1 MKILVVDDH
10 AYNRELLIFILEDEG
25 HECVEAENGQAACEI
40 FAGDEDIQ
48 LILMDVNM
56 PIMDGIEAAKAIKT
70 IASNRFVTIIFV
82 TALDNADVLVQCLD
96 AGGDD
101 FVPKPINE
109 SILISKLKAHARSQ
123 SMYNSLKSVN
133 EELEYHKRLM
143 DREHRIVEHIF
154 SNDVGVIDTVCD
166 NVTGYTS
173 PASLFNGD
181 LLISAPSPA
190 GGVYL
195 LVGDFT
201 GHGLSA
207 AVGSLPVSSIFYD
220 CVARQESVSNI
231 ARIMNRRLLRLLP
244 QGMFFCAALLYLEPQ
259 GRQVQFWM
267 GGMNDIVC
275 RQPGAQELLKLQ
287 SLHMPLGVMEEDEFD
302 ERIEL
307 VELPENTALYIF
319 TDGINEAKN
328 LQDEEFG
335 LDRID
340 GIVSGGGK
348 VVDELV
354 ASVREFTKG
363 CEQADDVTVVEL
375 LCSPVIHRSAATK
388 KITDVGAD
396 YRNAKSFPWQLKMH
410 LSADDLRSSDIV
422 LQVGKFLGTI
432 QGVELHQDKIF
443 TIISELYSNA
453 LEHGVLGL
461 SSALKETPDGFDEY
475 YRLRGQ
481 RLESIESEYINI
493 EMQYIRGS
501 SESAEPNRLKIVI
514 ADSGDGFDVAARKAR
529 QENDDASYGRGLSL
543 LETFCESLDYSDCG
557 STVTAVYAFS

>member
-1 MKILVVDDH
+1 MKILIVDDH
-10 AYNRELLIFILEDEG
+10 AYNRELLVFILEDEG
-25 HECVEAENGQAACEI
+25 HECVEAENGQLACEA
-40 FAGDEDIQ
+40 FAADEDIQ

-56 PIMDGIEAAKAIKT
+56 PVMDGVESAKT
-70 IASNRFVTIIFV
+70 IKKISPDRFVTIIFV

-109 SILISKLKAHARSQ
+109 GILLSKLKAHARNQ

-154 SNDVGVIDTVCD
+154 SNDVGIKETTCD
-166 NVTGYTS
+166 NISGYTS

-190 GGVYL
+190 GGAYL
-195 LVGDFT
+195 LIGDFT

-220 CVARQESVSNI
+220 CASRQESVGSI
-231 ARIMNRRLLRLLP
+231 ARVRNRILLLLLP
-244 QGMFFCAALLYLEPQ
+244 QGMFFCAALLYIEPDGKQ
-259 GRQVQFWM
+259 IQFWM

-275 RQPGAQELLKLQ
+275 RRPGVHDLLKLQ

-307 VELPENTALYIF
+307 VTLPSDTALYIF
-319 TDGINEAKN
+319 TDGINESRN
-328 LQDEEFG
+328 LEDDEFG

-340 GIVSGGGK
+340 TIVSAGGP
-348 VVDELV
+348 VIDALV
-354 ASVREFTKG
+354 AAVRQFTKG
-363 CEQADDVTVVEL
+363 CEQADDVTVVEV
-375 LCSPVIHRSAATK
+375 LCSPVIHRSSSTK
-388 KITDVGAD
+388 KVTDVGAD
-396 YRNAKSFPWQLKMH
+396 YRNAKSFPWKLNMR
-410 LSADDLRSSDIV
+410 LTADDLRSSDIV

-453 LEHGVLGL
+453 LEHGVLKL
-461 SSALKETPDGFDEY
+461 SSSLKETPDGFDEY

-481 RLESIESEYINI
+481 RLNDIDSEYIVI
-493 EMQYIRGS
+493 EMQYIRGAS
-501 SESAEPNRLKIVI
+501 DCSKPNKLKIVI
-514 ADSGDGFDVAARKAR
+514 TDSGEGFDVAGRAAR
-529 QENDDASYGRGLSL
+529 QMDSDASHGRGLSL
-543 LETFCESLDYSDCG
+543 LDTFCESLEYTDNG
-557 STVTAVYAFS
+557 RTATAIYAFT

>member
-1 MKILVVDDH
+1 MKILIVDDH
-10 AYNRELLIFILEDEG
+10 AYNRELLVFILEDEG
-25 HECVEAENGQAACEI
+25 HECVEAENGQIACEL

-48 LILMDVNM
+48 LVLMDVNM
-56 PIMDGIEAAKAIKT
+56 PIMDGIEATKAIKT

-123 SMYNSLKSVN
+123 DMYNSLKSVN

-231 ARIMNRRLLRLLP
+231 ARVINRRLLRLLP

-319 TDGINEAKN
+319 TDGINEAKD

-340 GIVSGGGK
+340 AIVSSGGE

-375 LCSPVIHRSAATK
+375 LCSPVIHRCAATK

-481 RLESIESEYINI
+481 RLEAIQSEYINI
-493 EMQYIRGS
+493 EMQYIRGGF
-501 SESAEPNRLKIVI
+501 EDAEPNRLKIVI

-529 QENDDASYGRGLSL
+529 QESDDASYGRGLSL
-543 LETFCESLDYSDCG
+543 LETFCESLDYSDSG

>member
-1 MKILVVDDH
+1 MKILIVDDH
-10 AYNRELLIFILEDEG
+10 AYNRELLVFILEDEG
-25 HECVEAENGQAACEI
+25 HECVEAENGQIACEL

-56 PIMDGIEAAKAIKT
+56 PIMDGIEATKAIKT

-123 SMYNSLKSVN
+123 DMYNSLKSVN

-275 RQPGAQELLKLQ
+275 RQPGVQELLKLQ

-328 LQDEEFG
+328 LQGEEFG
-335 LDRID
+335 LDGID
-340 GIVSGGGK
+340 AIVIGGGD

-354 ASVREFTKG
+354 ASVREFTNG

-375 LCSPVIHRSAATK
+375 LCSPVIHRCAATK

-481 RLESIESEYINI
+481 RLEAIESEYINI

-514 ADSGDGFDVAARKAR
+514 ADSGDGFDVTARKAR
-529 QENDDASYGRGLSL
+529 QDNDDVSYGRGLSL

-557 STVTAVYAFS
+557 STVTAVYTFS

>member
-275 RQPGAQELLKLQ
+275 RQPGTQELLKLQ

-340 GIVSGGGK
+340 GIVSGGGE

-375 LCSPVIHRSAATK
+375 LCSPVIHRCAATK

>member
-340 GIVSGGGK
+340 GIVSGGGE

-375 LCSPVIHRSAATK
+375 LCSPVIHRCAATK

>member
-1 MKILVVDDH
+1 MKILIVDDH
-10 AYNRELLIFILEDEG
+10 AYNRELLVFILEDEG
-25 HECVEAENGQAACEI
+25 HECVEAENGQIACEL

-56 PIMDGIEAAKAIKT
+56 PIMDGIEATKAIKA

-123 SMYNSLKSVN
+123 DMYNSLKSVN

-231 ARIMNRRLLRLLP
+231 ARVINRRLLRLLP

-275 RQPGAQELLKLQ
+275 RQPEAQELLKLQ

-319 TDGINEAKN
+319 TDGINEAKD

-340 GIVSGGGK
+340 AIVRSGGE
-348 VVDELV
+348 VVDQLV

-375 LCSPVIHRSAATK
+375 LCSPVIHRCAATK

-481 RLESIESEYINI
+481 RLEAIQSEYINI
-493 EMQYIRGS
+493 EMQYIRGGF
-501 SESAEPNRLKIVI
+501 EDAEPNRLKIVI
-514 ADSGDGFDVAARKAR
+514 ADSGGGFDVAARKAR
-529 QENDDASYGRGLSL
+529 QESDDASYGRGLSL
-543 LETFCESLDYSDCG
+543 LETFCESLDYSDSG